1 VAAIMECK
9 KVIKRFGGLVAVNE
23 VEFAIEDGEIFGL
36 IGPNG
41 SGKTTLF
48 NVISKVYKNDGGQV
62 FFKGEDITNLPPHAI
77 AYLGLGRTYQ
87 GSKVFPNLT
96 LMDNVIVGR
105 HCRTKGNLWDA
116 LIKTRRSRRE
126 ERENREKALEVL
138 ELIGLADRKDQL
150 VRDLPYAMRSI
161 AGICI
166 ALATEPRLLMLDEPV
181 AGLNPTE
188 TTEAMN
194 MIKKIR
200 DSAGI
205 TIFLVEHNMKAIMST
220 CERIMVINFGQK
232 IAEGTPDQITNNPQ
246 VVEAYL
252 GKGYLEYES
261 TETTKSS

>member
-1 VAAIMECK
+1 VATIMEGK
-9 KVIKRFGGLVAVNE
+9 KVVKRFGGLVAVNE
-23 VEFAIEDGEIFGL
+23 VDFAIEEGEVFGL

-62 FFKGEDITNLPPHAI
+62 FFRGEDITNLPPHDI
-77 AYLGLGRTYQ
+77 AFKGLGRTYQ

-96 LMDNVIVGR
+96 LMENVIVGR
-105 HCRTKGNLWDA
+105 HCRTKVNLWDA
-116 LIKTRRSRRE
+116 LLKTGRYRRE
-126 ERENREKALEVL
+126 EKASREKALEVL
-138 ELIGLADRKDQL
+138 ELIGLTDRKDQL

-166 ALATEPRLLMLDEPV
+166 ALATEPVLLMLDEPV

-188 TTEAMN
+188 TMEAMD
-194 MIKKIR
+194 MVKKIR
-200 DSAGI
+200 DTAGI
-205 TIFLVEHNMKAIMST
+205 TIFLVEHNMRAIMST

-232 IAEGTPDQITNNPQ
+232 IAEGTPHEVTNNPQ

-252 GKGYLEYES
+252 GKGYLEYEA
-261 TETTKSS
+261 TETGESS

>member
-1 VAAIMECK
+1 MATIMEGK
-9 KVIKRFGGLVAVNE
+9 KVVKRFGGLVAVNE
-23 VEFAIEDGEIFGL
+23 IDFAIQEGEIFGL

-62 FFKGEDITNLPPHAI
+62 FFRGEDITNLPPHEI
-77 AYLGLGRTYQ
+77 AFKGLGRTYQ
-87 GSKVFPNLT
+87 GSKVFPNLS
-96 LMDNVIVGR
+96 LLENVIVGR
-105 HCRTKGNLWDA
+105 HCRTNGNLLDA
-116 LIKTRRSRRE
+116 LFKTRRYRRE
-126 ERENREKALEVL
+126 EKENREKALEVL
-138 ELIGLADRKDQL
+138 ELIGLTSRKDQL

-166 ALATEPRLLMLDEPV
+166 ALATDPVLLMLDEPV

-188 TTEAMN
+188 TMDAMD
-194 MIKKIR
+194 MVRKIR

-261 TETTKSS
+261 TETVD